1 MLREI
6 GLNFVGVLRR
16 PILWLLILTT
26 LFLVVIWSIF
36 SFYVFPI
43 RETLR
48 PSEPPE
54 PVASP
59 STTAAD
65 IVSRGPSRDST
76 TSTSVATTSTT
87 TTTTLAFWYD
97 PARFG
102 EAPETKTKGILSF
115 RGSPSRSWYGTGPLP
130 QNTPRK
136 LWRFPENSNMCMMS
150 SYQDGLVEWC
160 GTGWTGQPAVF
171 EYREKTWVVF
181 GGYDG
186 NVHFL
191 DAETGERM
199 LPDFET
205 GDLVKTSVTIDPDGF
220 PLAYFGSRDDYFR
233 IVAFDR
239 DEPVELWSLNAYE
252 VPRVRWNDD
261 WDSSPIVIDDHLF
274 LAGENSYF
282 FVYRLNRSE
291 GPEGVEVSPEL
302 VVQMEGWDDQ
312 LLEDLRASD
321 GDNPNI
327 SIEASPTISGDT
339 LYIAN
344 SGGLIT
350 GWDIS
355 VLREGEPP
363 EELPQLFRFWAGD
376 DVDATPV
383 VDEEG
388 YIYVGVEHEER
399 NTERSEE
406 VGQLLKLDPS
416 NADDPVVWSLFD
428 DAYVSSGFWSTPVVW
443 RDVVY
448 ATTHTGRFLGVDRE
462 TGEIRWEKGF
472 PSLLWSSPVVI
483 GETLL
488 LADGEGY
495 LRAYDVSDTSVEPSE
510 MWNLYVSW
518 RFESTP
524 AVWEGVIYVGDRAGG
539 LFAVGER
546 PDREPAG

>member
-1 MLREI
+1 MLRAI
-6 GLNFVGVLRR
+6 GQNFGSALRR
-16 PILWLLILTT
+16 RILWLLLLTAV
-26 LFLVVIWSIF
+26 FLAAVCSVF
-36 SFYVFPI
+36 FFYVLPL
-43 RETLR
+43 RESLNPDEADD
-48 PSEPPE
+48 PSS
-54 PVASP
+54 SP
-59 STTAAD
+59 STTLSVA
-65 IVSRGPSRDST
+65 PSSST
-76 TSTSVATTSTT
+76 TSTSTTAASTTT
-87 TTTTLAFWYD
+87 TTTTLAHWYD
-97 PARFG
+97 PANFG
-102 EAPETKTKGILSF
+102 EAPETKTKGVLSF

-130 QNTPRK
+130 QDAPRK
-136 LWRFPENSNMCMMS
+136 LWRFPANSDMCMMS
-150 SYQDGLVEWC
+150 AYQGGEVRWC

-171 EYREKTWVVF
+171 EYQEKTWVVF

-186 NVHFL
+186 KVHFL

-199 LPDFET
+199 LSDFET
-205 GDLVKTSVTIDPDGF
+205 GDIIKTSVTIDPDGF

-239 DEPVELWSLNAYE
+239 GEPVELWSLNAYE

-282 FVYRLNRSE
+282 FIYRLNRSE

-312 LLEDLRASD
+312 LLEDLRESD

-355 VLREGEPP
+355 VLRESVPP
-363 EELPQLFRFWAGD
+363 EKLPQVFRFWAGD
-376 DVDATPV
+376 DVDSTPV

-388 YIYVGVEHEER
+388 YVYVGVEHEKR
-399 NTERSEE
+399 NTERSGE
-406 VGQLLKLDPS
+406 VGQLVKLDPS
-416 NADDPVVWSLFD
+416 NKDDPVVWSLFD
-428 DAYVSSGFWSTPVVW
+428 DTYVPSGVWSTPVVW
-443 RDVVY
+443 RDMVY

-462 TGEIRWEKGF
+462 TGEIRWEKAF
-472 PSLLWSSPVVI
+472 PALLWSSPVVI
-483 GETLL
+483 EETLL

-510 MWNLYVSW
+510 KWSLSVSW

-524 AVWEGVIYVGDRAGG
+524 AVWKGVIYVGDRVGG
-539 LFAVGER
+539 LFAVG
-546 PDREPAG
+546 